1 MAIKIPDAP
10 NVIGTQPVMREVD
23 SINPKF
29 ERPNFKIDVSQPV
42 QAVKDTGKAYA
53 SYVDYNTNIW
63 MGAACNQ
70 FSHDILEEENRL
82 KSTHKGLAAN
92 DLYAKLEKYATGVLD
107 DMTGEPKDD
116 GRVRIANP
124 ELRKRFRD
132 WASQQM
138 PAYQSRMMNY
148 SASELDTANKQIIK
162 QGIEDN
168 NNFVLKSSYQTA
180 DLELDAAWPNYI
192 RAAQL
197 SAPGMPKE
205 YQMAEA
211 ARMMDEAVY
220 AKMKMLADTNV
231 LEGLSWYHNVPAV
244 QKAMSSKSSAAFFA
258 DIEKN
263 YIDQGG
269 ADVATDLAS
278 GGSGARPGGYLD
290 MNTIAHAFPNST
302 EAERAAIYTKVYDKG
317 REINDAREKA
327 IQGMAE
333 QQKASVQGR
342 VVATNILSQEDVEAT
357 YREYM
362 NVDPVGAEQW
372 HNEVQEHLANIKA
385 IEDYDKA
392 FPNGDPREDLLEEG
406 FDEAALEAE
415 YDDLLFTYRQSK
427 NYDSFSG
434 TKVGWFD
441 TRVPAKKQIDED
453 FNKAFGTK
461 QEYIQ
466 RRKDA
471 YLFGSDMS
479 PLTHQEIDDITYGKP
494 LTRTNKITSDTMFR
508 PVATPALTPEQIDL
522 IERRDRI
529 IDKTSSWINS
539 PVYAE
544 YVAKASAGEYHGED
558 VPELRGMPLDLRN
571 NLRQIVYYN
580 NRYNEVIRQNA
591 HIDEDLKSRVKDY
604 NKKSNQYLSN
614 MKRETVKAFDDY
626 RQHVGAYPLKGSIEY
641 NTILNTAVASAES
654 PSKYLTERYLSSEAA
669 DHLQKK
675 KLNPYLNPEASIE
688 EMDDVDLLS
697 LRMKVSQ
704 KIKKDTDAETWAD
717 AIIDATPR
725 TKRNRV
731 RPYRD
736 AIIQGIEKTG
746 NADVWY
752 EYIDGI
758 GK

>member
-29 ERPNFKIDVSQPV
+29 EKTNFKIDVSQPV
-42 QAVKDTGKAYA
+42 QAIKDTGKAYA

-82 KSTHKGLAAN
+82 KNTHKGLAAN

-180 DLELDAAWPNYI
+180 ELELDAAWPNYI

-231 LEGLSWYHNVPAV
+231 LEGLSWYYNVPAV

-258 DIEKN
+258 DIKKN
-263 YIDQGG
+263 YFDQGG
-269 ADVATDLAS
+269 AEVATDLAA
-278 GGSGARPGGYLD
+278 GGSGARAGGYLD
-290 MNTIAHAFPNST
+290 MDTIAHAFPNAT
-302 EAERAAIYTKVYDKG
+302 EAERASIYAKVYAKG
-317 REINDAREKA
+317 REINDARLKA
-327 IQGMAE
+327 QQGMKE
-333 QQKASVQGR
+333 QQMASVQGKIIN
-342 VVATNILSQEDVEAT
+342 TNILSPEDAEAT

-362 NVDPVGAEQW
+362 NVDPAGAEQW
-372 HNEVQEHLANIKA
+372 YRDAQEYLASIKT
-385 IEDYDKA
+385 IDDYDKM
-392 FPNGDPREDLLEEG
+392 FPNGDPREDMLDEG
-406 FDEAALEAE
+406 FDEASVLSE
-415 YDDLLFTYRQSK
+415 YDRTREAFRQDNGYYAVLDEASSNIVGDIRSDVVK
-427 NYDSFSG
+427 QQNTINRRKVDAKFESLYG
-434 TKVGWFD
+434 TKEQYV
-441 TRVPAKKQIDED
+441 QH
-453 FNKAFGTK
+453 
-461 QEYIQ
+461 
-466 RRKDA
+466 RRDA
-471 YLFGSDMS
+471 YLFG
-479 PLTHQEIDDITYGKP
+479 
-494 LTRTNKITSDTMFR
+494 
-508 PVATPALTPEQIDL
+508 ATATWDPNFKGYETGVLTPEQSDL
-522 IERRDRI
+522 IRRRDKI
-529 IDKTSSWINS
+529 IENTSSWINS
-539 PVYAE
+539 PVYTE

-558 VPELRGMPLDLRN
+558 VPELRGLPYELRN

-580 NRYNEVIRQNA
+580 NRYNEVMRQNT
-591 HIDEDLKSRVKDY
+591 HLDEDLKSRVKDY
-604 NKKSNQYLSN
+604 NKKSNQYLGN
-614 MKRETVKAFDDY
+614 LKRETVKAFDDY
-626 RQHVGAYPLKGSIEY
+626 RQRMGAYPLKGSIEY
-641 NTILNTAVASAES
+641 DTILNTAVASAES

-669 DHLQKK
+669 DHLQKQ

-704 KIKKDTDAETWAD
+704 KIKKDTDAEAWAD
-717 AIIDATPR
+717 AIIDASPR
-725 TKRNRV
+725 TKRNRI